1 MSSHPCLAIL
11 GFGTMGQ
18 AISAGL
24 VEASGF
30 PPERLRIATR
40 HPAACRPQ
48 AEALGLG
55 VTSETAA
62 AVRGAE
68 MVLLCVKPR
77 ELKGLLEGLQA
88 AGDLDHRPGV
98 VSIAAGVGLAFL
110 AEHTPAGTPLVRAM
124 PNTPCAIRRGM
135 TVLAPGPGVTED
147 QLAQARRLF
156 EPLGRVMDLDE
167 KHMDAVTGLSASGP
181 AFMFVIMESLAEG
194 GVQCGLPRAVALEL
208 GVVGMLNLQF
218 AFNADGLFV
227 LEVNLGA
234 AAMVLE
240 TGRHPAALKDE
251 VTTPAGCTIAGLL
264 ALEDGRIRSV
274 VARGIERAAQ
284 VAAGLG

>member
-1 MSSHPCLAIL
+1 MNQHPKLAIL

-24 VEASGF
+24 VEASGY
-30 PPERLRIATR
+30 PAACIQTATR
-40 HPAACRPQ
+40 HPNLVRAR
-48 AEALGLG
+48 AEALGLTLSNDVDG
-55 VTSETAA
+55 TVQ
-62 AVRGAE
+62 GAE
-68 MVLLCVKPR
+68 VVLLCVKPR
-77 ELKGLLEGLQA
+77 ELQGLLAGLTA
-88 AGDLDHRPGV
+88 SGALDHKPLV
-98 VSIAAGVGLAFL
+98 VSIAAGTTLDFL
-110 AEHTPAGTPLVRAM
+110 AAHTPAGTPLVRAM

-135 TVLAPGPGVTED
+135 TVLAAGQGVSEA
-147 QLAQARRLF
+147 QLAQARTLF

-181 AFMFVIMESLAEG
+181 AFMFVILESLAEG

-208 GVVGMLNLQF
+208 AAQMT
-218 AFNADGLFV
+218 
-227 LEVNLGA
+227 LGA

-251 VTTPAGCTIAGLL
+251 VTTPAGCTIAGLMV
-264 ALEDGRIRSV
+264 LEDGRIRSV
-274 VARGIERAAQ
+274 VARGIERATQ

>member
-1 MSSHPCLAIL
+1 MSLHPQLAIL

-18 AISAGL
+18 AIAAGL
-24 VEASGF
+24 VEASGY
-30 PPERLRIATR
+30 PAARIRAATR
-40 HPAACRPQ
+40 HPAASSAR
-48 AEALGLG
+48 AEALGLALSG
-55 VTSETAA
+55 GASET
-62 AVRGAE
+62 VRGAE
-68 MVLLCVKPR
+68 VVLLCVKPR
-77 ELKGLLEGLQA
+77 ELKGLLAGLSA
-88 AGDLDHRPGV
+88 DGALEHRPLV
-98 VSIAAGVGLAFL
+98 VSIAAGATLDFL
-110 AEHTPAGTPLVRAM
+110 KAHTPAGTPLVRAM

-135 TVLAPGPGVTED
+135 TVLAAGQGVTEA
-147 QLAQARRLF
+147 QLELARALF

-181 AFMFVIMESLAEG
+181 AFMFVILESLAEG

-208 GVVGMLNLQF
+208 AAQMT
-218 AFNADGLFV
+218 
-227 LEVNLGA
+227 LGA
-234 AAMVLE
+234 AAMVLQ

-274 VARGIERAAQ
+274 VARGIERATQ

>member
-1 MSSHPCLAIL
+1 MSLHPQLAIL

-18 AISAGL
+18 AIAAGL
-24 VEASGF
+24 VEASGY
-30 PPERLRIATR
+30 PAARIRAATR
-40 HPAACRPQ
+40 HPAASRAR
-48 AEALGLG
+48 AEALGLALSG
-55 VTSETAA
+55 GASET
-62 AVRGAE
+62 VRGAE
-68 MVLLCVKPR
+68 VVLLCVKPR
-77 ELKGLLEGLQA
+77 ELKGLLAGLSA
-88 AGDLDHRPGV
+88 DGALEHRPLV
-98 VSIAAGVGLAFL
+98 VSIAAGATLDFL
-110 AEHTPAGTPLVRAM
+110 KAHTPAGTPLVRAM

-135 TVLAPGPGVTED
+135 TVLAAGQGVTEA
-147 QLAQARRLF
+147 QLELARVLF

-181 AFMFVIMESLAEG
+181 AFMFVILESLAEG

-208 GVVGMLNLQF
+208 AAQMT
-218 AFNADGLFV
+218 
-227 LEVNLGA
+227 LGA
-234 AAMVLE
+234 AAMVLQ

-274 VARGIERAAQ
+274 VARGIERATQ

>member
-40 HPAACRPQ
+40 HPAACRPR

-88 AGDLDHRPGV
+88 AGALDHRPVV

-208 GVVGMLNLQF
+208 AAQMT
-218 AFNADGLFV
+218 
-227 LEVNLGA
+227 LGA

>member
-1 MSSHPCLAIL
+1 MFEENHLPTTALL
-11 GFGTMGQ
+11 GFGTMGR
-18 AISAGL
+18 ALAAGL
-24 VEASGF
+24 LAKGLATPKV
-30 PPERLRIATR
+30 LRVGAR
-40 HPAACRPQ
+40 RPDAARVQ
-48 AEALGLG
+48 AEPLDLTALHP
-55 VTSETAA
+55 EEAA
-62 AVRGAE
+62 RDAQIL
-68 MVLLCVKPR
+68 VLAVKPR
-77 ELKGLLEGLQA
+77 DVAGLLQRLRE
-88 AGDLDHRPGV
+88 AGALDHHPLV
-98 VSIAAGVGLAFL
+98 ISIAAGVRTASLADQ
-110 AEHTPAGTPLVRAM
+110 APGCALVRAM

-135 TVLAPGPGVTED
+135 TVLSPGTGVTQA
-147 QLAQARRLF
+147 QLALARSLF
-156 EPLGRVMDLDE
+156 EPLGRVLELDE

-181 AFMFVIMESLAEG
+181 AFQFVILEALAEG

-208 GVVGMLNLQF
+208 AAQMT
-218 AFNADGLFV
+218 
-227 LEVNLGA
+227 LGA